1 MVNYYAPS
9 LDAVFSALSDATRRA
24 ILDRLSQGEALVSEL
39 AEPFDMSLPAVSK
52 HLGVLERAGLI
63 TRQKDGRIRRCH
75 LVADPLQAA
84 AGWLESYRQ
93 FWDSRLDSLEQ
104 YLNQSN

>member
-1 MVNYYAPS
+1 MVNHSASS

-24 ILDRLSQGEALVSEL
+24 ILDRLSQGEAQVSEL

-75 LVADPLQAA
+75 LVADPLQSA
-84 AGWLESYRQ
+84 AGWLESYRC
-93 FWDSRLDSLEQ
+93 FWESRLDSLKQ
-104 YLNQSN
+104 YLNRPT